1 MKRESR
7 AAHSALSGIIAIAL
21 AALLCAGLCTVVA
34 LIAFRALIAI
44 IGLVVG
50 HWAF

>member
-1 MKRESR
+1 MKPESR
-7 AAHSALSGIIAIAL
+7 AAYSALSGIIAIAL
-21 AALLCAGLCTVVA
+21 AVLLCAGVCAAVA